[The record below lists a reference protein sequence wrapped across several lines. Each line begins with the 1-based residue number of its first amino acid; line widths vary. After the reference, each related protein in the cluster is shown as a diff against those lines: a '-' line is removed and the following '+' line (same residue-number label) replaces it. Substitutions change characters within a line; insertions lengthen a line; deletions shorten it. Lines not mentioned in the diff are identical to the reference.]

1 MKLSKFLLIAITSAF
16 LFYSCSDDDDSGNII
31 TVEEDIIVEPDL
43 PFDEG
48 FLVTNEGQFTGGIGT
63 VSYLDA
69 SLTTATNDIFQ
80 SVNNDNLGT
89 IVQSI
94 GFTEIYAYIVSNVSN
109 RVTVVDRFTFEEVAR
124 IETGIENPR
133 YFIEVNG
140 KGYVSNWGDPFVTTD
155 DYIAIIDLENN
166 IVTGMIGV
174 GEGPEEMLTDGNQIY
189 ITNQGGFGVNNIV
202 TVIDPSSDTVVTTI
216 PVGDVPNSL
225 QLDSS
230 GNLWVLGGGSP
241 LFTGTETGGVLTQI
255 NTSSNEVIANF
266 NFEQTEHPEFLTIF
280 GDDLYY
286 YLSGEDVGSGEIFK
300 SNVSNFE
307 MPMTSEIS
315 GLNLFNM
322 FIVAENTLLGC
333 NVPDFSSP
341 GTIDVYNLQ
350 DNTLT
355 NSLDVGII
363 PGNVYINE

>member
-1 MKLSKFLLIAITSAF
+1 MKLSKFLMIAMTSAF
-16 LFYSCSDDDDSGNII
+16 FFYSCSDDDDSGNII
-31 TVEEDIIVEPDL
+31 TVDEEIL

-48 FLVTNEGQFTGGIGT
+48 FLVTNQGQFNGGIGT

-69 SLTTATNDIFQ
+69 GLTTATNDIFQ
-80 SVNNDNLGT
+80 TVNGDNLGT

-94 GFTEIYAYIVSNVSN
+94 GFVDTNAYIISNVSN
-109 RVTVVDRFTFEEVAR
+109 RLTVVDRFTFEEIAR
-124 IETGIENPR
+124 IETGLENPR
-133 YFIEVNG
+133 YFVEVNG

-189 ITNQGGFGVNNIV
+189 VANQGGFGVNNIV
-202 TVIDPSSDTVVTTI
+202 TVIDPSSDSVVTTI

-225 QLDSS
+225 QIDAS
-230 GNLWVLGGGSP
+230 GNLWVLAGGSP

-255 NTSSNEVIANF
+255 NTSSNAVIENF
-266 NFEQTEHPEFLTIF
+266 NFEQTEHPNYLSIF
-280 GDDLYY
+280 GSDLYY
-286 YLSGEDVGSGEIFK
+286 YLASDDLGSGEVFK
-300 SNVSNFE
+300 SSVSNFE
-307 MPMTSEIS
+307 MPITSEIS
-315 GLNLFNM
+315 GLDFFNM

-355 NSLDVGII
+355 NSLEVGII
-363 PGNVYINE
+363 PGDVYINE